1 MLSNVMVNE
10 GFRHQKEEK
19 PTWGIHRK
27 LYIWQKRTF
36 HKIKHEFQQE
46 KMLNI
51 NSDALAG
58 RPNETTGY
66 L

>member
-19 PTWGIHRK
+19 PTWGIHRN
-27 LYIWQKRTF
+27 LYN
-36 HKIKHEFQQE
+36 KIKHEVQQK

-51 NSDALAG
+51 NSDALSG